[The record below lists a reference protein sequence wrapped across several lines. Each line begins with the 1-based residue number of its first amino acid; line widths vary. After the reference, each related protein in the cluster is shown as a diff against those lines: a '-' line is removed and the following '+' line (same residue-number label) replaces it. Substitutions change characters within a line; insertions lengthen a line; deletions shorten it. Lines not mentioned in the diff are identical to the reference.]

1 MTCALSP
8 LLIGSV
14 SVDRVDFSYTYGGV
28 NMHIYFNNLM
38 ENPFYNDESSFFE
51 SFDSV
56 SDVPCILNQLVFR
69 NTDTNATFQAEYQGA
84 CTSFRSI
91 NINNVILIR
100 MNPRDFL
107 RLLSNKFIDTNSTTV
122 PLEMYTADMLGAPF
136 NLQIEP
142 DNPFEFDVR
151 VSLSSYVGVND
162 LDYWINDS
170 ILLIHFNAF
179 IEVATVNASKLS
191 LSLSFNQDN
200 AVNITNGEVLN
211 HSPGLTSSVAIRLSS
226 NDQDLLASKGICII
240 IQDCYLGIEEGFA
253 AAYFGEEVSPTT
265 SYRVRNI
272 RRAPTGEQN
281 ACGSINDCI
290 TGILHSCAHA
300 YLSIICVRI

>member
-14 SVDRVDFSYTYGGV
+14 SVDRVEFFYTYGGV
-28 NMHIYFNNLM
+28 YMYIYFNNLM

-51 SFDSV
+51 PFDSV

-84 CTSFRSI
+84 CTSFGS
-91 NINNVILIR
+91 NLILIR

-107 RLLSNKFIDTNSTTV
+107 RLLSNKFIDTNSTTTV
-122 PLEMYTADMLGAPF
+122 PLEMYTADMLGTPF
-136 NLQIEP
+136 NLRIEP

-151 VSLSSYVGVND
+151 VILSSNVGVND

-200 AVNITNGEVLN
+200 ANNTVNITNGEVLN

-281 ACGSINDCI
+281 ACMW
-290 TGILHSCAHA
+290 
-300 YLSIICVRI
+300 